1 MYSSDHHGTF
11 NPKTDTR
18 TSRDIQK
25 ERIAIMANQ
34 VIRDLV
40 SDSRGGFFFIICD
53 KYTNISK
60 MEQLTICI
68 HFDGLT
74 MSCKSTKISSVFI
87 MYVLP
92 DTASK
97 TIVSVIKD
105 VLLRLLLSL
114 VNC

>member
-1 MYSSDHHGTF
+1 MYSSWNIQSKD
-11 NPKTDTR
+11 R
-18 TSRDIQK
+18 YTSRDIQN

-68 HFDGLT
+68 NFDGLT
-74 MSCKSTKISSVFI
+74 MSWKSTKISLVFI
-87 MYVLP
+87 MYLTLP
-92 DTASK
+92 Q
-97 TIVSVIKD
+97 
-105 VLLRLLLSL
+105 RP
-114 VNC
+114 

>member
-40 SDSRGGFFFIICD
+40 SDSRGGFFFIISE
-53 KYTNISK
+53 KYTYICK
-60 MEQLTICI
+60 KQQLTICI
-68 HFDGLT
+68 NFDGLT
-74 MSCKSTKISSVFI
+74 MSWKSTKISSVFI
-87 MYVLP
+87 MYLTLP
-92 DTASK
+92 QRS
-97 TIVSVIKD
+97 
-105 VLLRLLLSL
+105 
-114 VNC
+114 